1 MSTLFNILNV
11 SSESI
16 DDQET
21 YDPMVVDVA
30 DEELQQI
37 NTDQDESGTA
47 IEMIEGARTVIQDT
61 GEVTQEIIERQGTLS
76 EEGYNMLRTV
86 GMSIGSHFGLSS
98 PKLAME
104 SHHYS
109 YNEYSV
115 IAMEGI
121 GDLIKTAVKK
131 IIEFIKKI
139 GQAIA
144 NAAKW
149 VVDFIKK
156 LFGGKKKEVEKV
168 KKQLDE
174 NKTKSGDKA
183 KEFDLTKFSA
193 KDIYKEDG
201 KYDAVRN
208 DPTNK
213 VGLIVPSTELVVV
226 VGMFKN
232 ISDQDVLPNK
242 FGVMDFAELGSNFN
256 MAIDIPTGGKFVS
269 RIHGNISDK
278 NYSEIPKS
286 IKAFARILLT
296 IAAGHGIGGWKLS
309 REALDAI
316 LSAEDASVTLSG
328 LKWERKWD
336 DSRNMDKF
344 KIVAEDVFKY
354 YDEMDKAFVILKSRL
369 EEYTKTF
376 NSIRSDMNTLGD
388 EVNSEDMKL
397 INNAI
402 KSLVWSSPNR
412 VVGWAVKAMKD
423 FSVILNRLSAAVG
436 KEFDAKAYDHVKDV
450 AVLTGDLA
458 KAQTGF

>member
-37 NTDQDESGTA
+37 STDQDEHGTA

-104 SHHYS
+104 SYHYNYS
-109 YNEYSV
+109 EYSV

-121 GDLIKTAVKK
+121 GDLIKTAAKK

-213 VGLIVPSTELVVV
+213 IGLIVPKTELVVV

-232 ISDQDVLPNK
+232 IADQDALPNK
-242 FGVMDFAELGSNFN
+242 FGVLKFDGLGTSFN
-256 MAIDIPTGGKFVS
+256 MAIDIPTGGEFVS
-269 RIHGNISDK
+269 RIQNTISSK
-278 NYSEIPKS
+278 NYSDIPKN
-286 IKAFARILLT
+286 IKSFAQILR
-296 IAAGHGIGGWKLS
+296 AVVAGHGVGGWKLDH
-309 REALDAI
+309 DAI
-316 LSAEDASVTLSG
+316 TAIISADDANVTLSG

-354 YDEMDKAFVILKSRL
+354 YDEMDKAFVILKTRL

-376 NSIRSDMNTLGD
+376 NNIRSDMSTL
-388 EVNSEDMKL
+388 EEETSEADMKL

-458 KAQTGF
+458 KAQSGF